1 MAYEYTITRGP
12 LTANAGTFTNG
23 RLSLTP
29 GNAVPVGTVL
39 VGTGRTHGV
48 WVEAKTPWQVKNSGV
63 SWFHRDYI
71 TAKTTPTAA
80 TTAPTVTGVLGGW
93 TADVEGRAL
102 DVDGRY
108 GVQCV
113 DGAKD
118 WARAV
123 SGRDPARSIGNGKD
137 VAGTLIAE
145 GWQDVN
151 RALTRPGDIVSFG
164 APYGKSPKTGIYYG
178 HVGVVLS
185 EPKSGKVTVMDQDGF
200 RDSVMHR
207 STFPIEHVT
216 RVARPPALTAPTGT
230 AQPTTHTITAGDTLW
245 GLTKRYG
252 VSLGALLDLNPGVK
266 ADNLRVGQKVV
277 VAR

>member
-1 MAYEYTITRGP
+1 MTTYTITRGP
-12 LTANAGTFTNG
+12 LTANTGTLTNG

-29 GNAVPVGTVL
+29 GKAMPIGMTL
-39 VGTGRTHGV
+39 EGTGRTHGV
-48 WVEAKTPWQVKNSGV
+48 WVEAKTPWQVENAGS

-71 TAKTTPTAA
+71 TAKTSDNAALAA
-80 TTAPTVTGVLGGW
+80 TSVLNGW
-93 TADVEGRAL
+93 VADVEGRAL

-118 WARAV
+118 WARTI

-137 VAGTLIAE
+137 VAGTLIRE

-151 RALTRPGDIVSFG
+151 RALTRPGDVVSFG

-178 HVGVVLS
+178 HVGVVLA
-185 EPKSGKVTVMDQDGF
+185 EPKSGKITVMDQDGF

-207 STFPIEHVT
+207 SVFPLEHVT
-216 RVARPPALTAPTGT
+216 RVARPPRLTPASGA

-252 VSLGALLDLNPGVK
+252 VSLGALLGLNPGIQ
-266 ADNLRVGQKVV
+266 ADNLRTGQKVV

>member
-12 LTANAGTFTNG
+12 LTANTGTLTNG

-48 WVEAKTPWQVKNSGV
+48 WVEAKTPWQVKNSGT

-71 TAKTTPTAA
+71 TAKTA
-80 TTAPTVTGVLGGW
+80 TTAAPTITDVLRGW
-93 TADVEGRAL
+93 IADVEGKAL
-102 DVDGRY
+102 DVDGRH

-123 SGRDPARSIGNGKD
+123 SGRDPARAIGNGKD

-151 RALTRPGDIVSFG
+151 RALARPGDVVSFG
-164 APYGKSPKTGIYYG
+164 KPYGKSTRTGIYYG

-185 EPKSGKVTVMDQDGF
+185 APTGGRVTVMDQDGF

-207 STFPIEHVT
+207 SVFPIEHVT
-216 RVARPPALTAPTGT
+216 RAARPPRLVPSSGA
-230 AQPTTHTITAGDTLW
+230 AQPTTHTIAAGDTLW
-245 GLTKRYG
+245 GLTRRYG
-252 VSLGALLDLNPGVK
+252 VSLGALMELNPGIQ